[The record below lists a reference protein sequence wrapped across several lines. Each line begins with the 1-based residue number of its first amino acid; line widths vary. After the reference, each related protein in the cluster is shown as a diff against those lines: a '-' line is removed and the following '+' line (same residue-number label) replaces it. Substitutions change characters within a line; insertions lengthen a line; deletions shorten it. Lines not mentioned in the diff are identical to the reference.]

1 MTAQLLVPSL
11 SPNQEL
17 PNPELQNPDKPHAKQ
32 FTVEQFQLMY
42 ERGVFADSDRYELI
56 NGEITTM
63 SPIGR
68 KHAACVNRLSKLLEK
83 KLGDRV
89 ILSVQNSILLA
100 DKSQPQPDIA
110 VLKYRD
116 DFYEDALP
124 TPADILLIIE
134 VADSSLDYDRDVK
147 ANLYAAA
154 GIPQMWLFDVNTKM
168 ITGFSQPS
176 ELGYKQIYR
185 YTQGDRLSILA
196 FDDVVFEWQE
206 LF

>member
-17 PNPELQNPDKPHAKQ
+17 PNPDKPHVMQ

-56 NGEITTM
+56 NGEIIAM
-63 SPIGR
+63 SPIGI
-68 KHAACVNRLSKLLEK
+68 KHAVCVGRLTNNLVL
-83 KLGDRV
+83 KLGARV
-89 ILSVQNSILLA
+89 TVWVQNPIDLA
-100 DKSQPQPDIA
+100 NKSQPQPDIA

-116 DFYEDALP
+116 DFYEYALP

-134 VADSSLDYDRDVK
+134 VADSSLEYDRDVK
-147 ANLYAAA
+147 TKLYGVA
-154 GIPQMWLFDVNTKM
+154 GIPQMWLFDVNTKTIM
-168 ITGFSQPS
+168 GFSQPS
-176 ELGYKQIYR
+176 ELGYKQTCL

>member
-17 PNPELQNPDKPHAKQ
+17 PNPDQPHVMQ

-42 ERGVFADSDRYELI
+42 ERGVFVDSDRYELI
-56 NGEITTM
+56 NGEIIAM
-63 SPIGR
+63 SPIGL
-68 KHAACVNRLSKLLEK
+68 KHAVYVGRFSKKLESKLSQQ
-83 KLGDRV
+83 V
-89 ILSVQNSILLA
+89 IIWVQNPIDLGN
-100 DKSQPQPDIA
+100 KSQPQPDIV

-116 DFYEDALP
+116 DFYEEALP

-147 ANLYAAA
+147 SKLYGVA
-154 GIPQMWLFDVNTKM
+154 GIPQMWLFDVNTKTIM
-168 ITGFSQPS
+168 GFSQPS
-176 ELGYKQIYR
+176 ELGYKQTCL

-196 FDDVVFEWQE
+196 FDDVVFEWLE

>member
-1 MTAQLLVPSL
+1 MTAQLLVPNL

-17 PNPELQNPDKPHAKQ
+17 PNPEMPHAMQ
-32 FTVEQFQLMY
+32 FTIAQFQMMY
-42 ERGVFADSDRYELI
+42 ERGVFAESDRCELI
-56 NGEITTM
+56 NGEIIAM
-63 SPIGR
+63 SPIGLQ
-68 KHAACVNRLSKLLEK
+68 HAVSVGRFSKKLESKLS
-83 KLGDRV
+83 DRV
-89 ILSVQNSILLA
+89 IIWVQNPIDLA
-100 DKSQPQPDIA
+100 IKSQPQPDIV

-116 DFYEDALP
+116 DFYEEALP

-134 VADSSLDYDRDVK
+134 VADSSLEYDRDVK
-147 ANLYAAA
+147 AKLYSVA

-168 ITGFSQPS
+168 IMGFSQPS

-185 YTQGDRLSILA
+185 YEKGDRLSILA

>member
-17 PNPELQNPDKPHAKQ
+17 PNPDKPHLVQ
-32 FTVEQFQLMY
+32 FTVEQFQLMA
-42 ERGVFADSDRYELI
+42 EKGVFADSDRYELI
-56 NGEITTM
+56 NGEIIAM
-63 SPIGR
+63 SPIGT
-68 KHAACVNRLSKLLEK
+68 KHAACVSRLSKLLEK

-89 ILSVQNSILLA
+89 ILSVQNSIQLA
-100 DKSQPQPDIA
+100 NKSQPQPDIA

-116 DFYEDALP
+116 DFYEESLP

-134 VADSSLDYDRDVK
+134 VADSSLEYDRDVK
-147 ANLYAAA
+147 ANLYGVA
-154 GIPQMWLFDVNTKM
+154 GIPQMWLFDVNTKTIM
-168 ITGFSQPS
+168 GFSQPS
-176 ELGYKQIYR
+176 ELGYKQTCL

-196 FDDVVFEWQE
+196 FEGVVFEWQE

>member
-11 SPNQEL
+11 SPNKEL
-17 PNPELQNPDKPHAKQ
+17 PNPDKPHVVQ

-42 ERGVFADSDRYELI
+42 ERGVFVDSDRYELI
-56 NGEITTM
+56 NGEIIAM
-63 SPIGR
+63 SPIGL
-68 KHAACVNRLSKLLEK
+68 KHAVYVGRLTNNLVI
-83 KLGDRV
+83 KLGIRV
-89 ILSVQNSILLA
+89 IVWSQNPIDLA
-100 DKSQPQPDIA
+100 NKSQPQPDIA

-116 DFYEDALP
+116 DFYEEALP

-134 VADSSLDYDRDVK
+134 VADSSLEYDRDVK
-147 ANLYAAA
+147 SKLYGVA
-154 GIPQMWLFDVNTKM
+154 GIPQMWLFDVNTKT

-176 ELGYKQIYR
+176 EFGYKQIYR

-196 FDDVVFEWQE
+196 FDDVVFEWKE

>member
-1 MTAQLLVPSL
+1 MTAQLLVSSL

-17 PNPELQNPDKPHAKQ
+17 PNPDKPHAMQ
-32 FTVEQFQLMY
+32 FSAEQFQLMY

-56 NGEITTM
+56 NGEVITM
-63 SPIGR
+63 SPIGI
-68 KHAACVNRLSKLLEK
+68 KHAVSVARFSKKLESKL
-83 KLGDRV
+83 DNQV
-89 ILSVQNSILLA
+89 IIWVQNPIDLA
-100 DKSQPQPDIA
+100 KKSQPQPDIA
-110 VLKYRD
+110 VLKYCD
-116 DFYEDALP
+116 DFYEEALP

-134 VADSSLDYDRDVK
+134 VADSSLEYDRDVK

-154 GIPQMWLFDVNTKM
+154 GIPQMWLFDVNTKT

-176 ELGYKQIYR
+176 EFGYKQIYR

-196 FDDVVFEWQE
+196 FDDVVFEWQD

>member
-17 PNPELQNPDKPHAKQ
+17 PNPDQPHAMQ

-42 ERGVFADSDRYELI
+42 ERGVFVDSDRYELI
-56 NGEITTM
+56 NGEIIAM
-63 SPIGR
+63 SPIGL
-68 KHAACVNRLSKLLEK
+68 KHAVYVGRLTNNLVL
-83 KLGDRV
+83 KLGIRV
-89 ILSVQNSILLA
+89 IVWSQNPIDLGN
-100 DKSQPQPDIA
+100 KSQPQPDIV

-116 DFYEDALP
+116 DFYEEALP

-134 VADSSLDYDRDVK
+134 VADTSLDYDRDVK
-147 ANLYAAA
+147 SKLYGVA
-154 GIPQMWLFDVNTKM
+154 GIPQMWLFDVNTKTIM
-168 ITGFSQPS
+168 GFSQPS
-176 ELGYKQIYR
+176 ELGYKQTCL

-196 FDDVVFEWQE
+196 FADVVFEWQE

>member
-17 PNPELQNPDKPHAKQ
+17 PNPDKPHAMQ

-42 ERGVFADSDRYELI
+42 ERGVFVDSDRYELI
-56 NGEITTM
+56 NGEIIAM

-68 KHAACVNRLSKLLEK
+68 KHAACVNRLVATFTHKFGSQ
-83 KLGDRV
+83 V
-89 ILSVQNSILLA
+89 VLSVQNSIQLA
-100 DKSQPQPDIA
+100 NKLQPQPDIA

-147 ANLYAAA
+147 AKLYGVA
-154 GIPQMWLFDVNTKM
+154 GIPQMWLFDVNTKTIM
-168 ITGFSQPS
+168 GFSQPS
-176 ELGYKQIYR
+176 ELGYKQTCL

>member
-1 MTAQLLVPSL
+1 MTAQLLA
-11 SPNQEL
+11 PNQEL
-17 PNPELQNPDKPHAKQ
+17 PNQATLDQDKPYVIK

-68 KHAACVNRLSKLLEK
+68 KHAVCVARISKRLESKL
-83 KLGDRV
+83 GNQV
-89 ILSVQNSILLA
+89 ILWVQNPIDLA
-100 DKSQPQPDIA
+100 NKSQPQPDIA

-116 DFYEDALP
+116 DFYEKALP

-134 VADSSLDYDRDVK
+134 VADSSLEYDRDVK

-154 GIPQMWLFDVNTKM
+154 GIPQMWLFDVNTKT
-168 ITGFSQPS
+168 ITGFSQPLES
-176 ELGYKQIYR
+176 GYKQIYH
-185 YTQGDRLSILA
+185 YTQGDQLSIDV
-196 FDDVVFEWQE
+196 FDDVMFEWQE

>member
-1 MTAQLLVPSL
+1 MTAQLLVSSL

-17 PNPELQNPDKPHAKQ
+17 PNPDKPHVMQ

-68 KHAACVNRLSKLLEK
+68 KHAVCVGRLTNKLAL
-83 KLGDRV
+83 KLGTKIIV
-89 ILSVQNSILLA
+89 WVQNPIDLGN
-100 DKSQPQPDIA
+100 KSQPQPDIA

-116 DFYEDALP
+116 DFYEEALP

-134 VADSSLDYDRDVK
+134 VADSSLEYDRDVK

>member
-1 MTAQLLVPSL
+1 MTAQLLVPNL

-17 PNPELQNPDKPHAKQ
+17 PNPEMPHAMQ
-32 FTVEQFQLMY
+32 FTVEQFHLMY

-56 NGEITTM
+56 NGEIIAM
-63 SPIGR
+63 SPIGL
-68 KHAACVNRLSKLLEK
+68 KHAVYVGRLTNNLVL
-83 KLGDRV
+83 KLGIRV
-89 ILSVQNSILLA
+89 IVWVQNPIDLGN
-100 DKSQPQPDIA
+100 KSQPQPDIV

-147 ANLYAAA
+147 AKLYGVA
-154 GIPQMWLFDVNTKM
+154 GIPQMWLFDVNTKT

-176 ELGYKQIYR
+176 EFGYKQTCL

-196 FDDVVFEWQE
+196 FDNVVFEWQE

>member
-1 MTAQLLVPSL
+1 MTAQLLVSSL

-17 PNPELQNPDKPHAKQ
+17 PNPDKPHVMQ

-56 NGEITTM
+56 NGEIIAM

-68 KHAACVNRLSKLLEK
+68 KHAACVNRLVATFTHKFGSQ
-83 KLGDRV
+83 V
-89 ILSVQNSILLA
+89 VLSVQNSIQLA
-100 DKSQPQPDIA
+100 NKLQPQPDIA

-134 VADSSLDYDRDVK
+134 VADSSLEYDRDVK

-154 GIPQMWLFDVNTKM
+154 EIPQMWLFDVNTKM

>member
-1 MTAQLLVPSL
+1 MTAQLLTPKI
-11 SPNQEL
+11 E
-17 PNPELQNPDKPHAKQ
+17 NPQVLK
-32 FTVEQFQLMY
+32 FTVEQFHLMY
-42 ERGVFADSDRYELI
+42 ERGIFAGSDRFELI
-56 NGEITTM
+56 NGEIITM

-68 KHAACVNRLSKLLEK
+68 KHAACINRLSKLLEK

-89 ILSVQNSILLA
+89 IVSVQNSILLA
-100 DKSQPQPDIA
+100 NNSQPQPDIA

-124 TPADILLIIE
+124 TPTDIFLIIE
-134 VADSSLDYDRDVK
+134 VADSSLEYDRDVK
-147 ANLYAAA
+147 APLYAAA
-154 GIPQMWLFDVNTKM
+154 GIPEMWLFNVNTKT

-185 YTQGDRLSILA
+185 YNQGDRLSILA
-196 FDDVVFEWQE
+196 LDDAIFEWQE

>member
-11 SPNQEL
+11 SPNKEL
-17 PNPELQNPDKPHAKQ
+17 PNPDKPHVVQ

-42 ERGVFADSDRYELI
+42 ERGVFVDSDRYELI
-56 NGEITTM
+56 NGEIIAM
-63 SPIGR
+63 SPIGL
-68 KHAACVNRLSKLLEK
+68 KHAVYVGRLTNNLVI
-83 KLGDRV
+83 KLGIRV
-89 ILSVQNSILLA
+89 IVWSQNPIDLA
-100 DKSQPQPDIA
+100 NKSQPQPDIA

-116 DFYEDALP
+116 DFYEEALT

-134 VADSSLDYDRDVK
+134 VADSSLEYDRDVK
-147 ANLYAAA
+147 SKLYGVA
-154 GIPQMWLFDVNTKM
+154 GIPQMWLFDVNTKT

-176 ELGYKQIYR
+176 EFGYKQIYR

-196 FDDVVFEWQE
+196 FDDVVFEWKE